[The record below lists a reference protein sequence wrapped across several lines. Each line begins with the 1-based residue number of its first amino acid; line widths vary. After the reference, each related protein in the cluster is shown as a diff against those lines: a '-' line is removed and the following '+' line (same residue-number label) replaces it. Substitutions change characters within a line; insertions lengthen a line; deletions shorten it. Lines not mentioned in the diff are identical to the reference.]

1 MPTDTY
7 EVLWLSQSQTV
18 SLTELAMLAGLTEE
32 EVRDLVDNGALAPV
46 NPHDAPWNFSADCVI
61 ALRQVSRLRD
71 DLELEPHALALAL
84 GLLEQIR
91 ALESELSKMRAQQA
105 RFDRA

>member
-1 MPTDTY
+1 MPTDTCD
-7 EVLWLSQSQTV
+7 VLWLSQSQTV
-18 SLTELAMLAGLTEE
+18 SIAELATLAGLTEA

-46 NPHDAPWNFSADCVI
+46 NPQDAPWTFSADCVI
-61 ALRQVSRLRD
+61 AMRQASRLRN